1 MVLLGKARMSMR
13 DASPRNLE
21 PSGLESGIFFSDPR
35 DARERDFS
43 FSLSLS
49 NFAVFALFWWA
60 RPSRLNRM
68 HSSTRGLNSIKVHVC
83 EDFRLSREYFIFS
96 VDS

>member
-13 DASPRNLE
+13 GASPRNLE

-43 FSLSLS
+43 FSLSLTLRYLHYS
-49 NFAVFALFWWA
+49 GGPV
-60 RPSRLNRM
+60 P
-68 HSSTRGLNSIKVHVC
+68 
-83 EDFRLSREYFIFS
+83 
-96 VDS
+96 VD